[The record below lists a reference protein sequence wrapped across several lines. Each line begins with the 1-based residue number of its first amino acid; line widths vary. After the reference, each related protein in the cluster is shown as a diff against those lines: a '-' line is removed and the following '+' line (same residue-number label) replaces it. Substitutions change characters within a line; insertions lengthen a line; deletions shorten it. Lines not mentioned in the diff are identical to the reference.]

1 MLGGY
6 ELNYHKQS
14 FSEVKLMKV
23 YCMLIIQNNRGLFK
37 SMTFKILPIYKI
49 MFLEDHWFDTE
60 GTRGEKTI

>member
-23 YCMLIIQNNRGLFK
+23 YSMFIIQNNRGLFK
-37 SMTFKILPIYKI
+37 SMTFKIWPIKI
-49 MFLEDHWFDTE
+49 MFLEDHWFDIE
-60 GTRGEKTI
+60 GTRGEKNI

>member
-1 MLGGY
+1 MLGGC

-49 MFLEDHWFDTE
+49 IFLEDHWFDTE
-60 GTRGEKTI
+60 GTIGEKNI

>member
-23 YCMLIIQNNRGLFK
+23 YSMFIIQNNRGLFK
-37 SMTFKILPIYKI
+37 SMTFKILPIKI

-60 GTRGEKTI
+60 GTRGEKNI